1 MKEFDLYAALT
12 DVDDRFV
19 LEAAETETNPR
30 SKWRG
35 IQRAAIATIAA
46 GVVAVVGITV
56 GSALK
61 NQTPA
66 GNKTVKEDVSITK
79 RWADQP
85 NYEKYSELTINGVKY
100 TGSAGVYE
108 GQTGQSF
115 GEFTVTGLDYGDV
128 VFVSDEKTVQTGPVV
143 SETTLSGT
151 WVAVESQSVPE
162 PTTRETTV
170 LAYEIPG
177 IDPSFA
183 VAVKFPDEEQYYVYG
198 NALYAADTYS
208 DFATGIQLLQY
219 TDLIGII
226 LHTETGE
233 QDVSGAYGTIR
244 ELLEELFAE
253 ESIPVFTHEELPSD
267 FGGCAYMPNDPILT
281 APNRGTGTT
290 ILIVS
295 DDVLE
300 FLQNKEFGELC
311 AEIGVDY
318 RLLGQQNIGIRV
330 YSGGF
335 VTTNIGWTEKT
346 FYVGEECVTSFIQA
360 LGGN

>member
-1 MKEFDLYAALT
+1 MKEFDLNAALT

-19 LEAAETETNPR
+19 LEAAETESSPR

-79 RWADQP
+79 RWVDQP

-128 VFVSDEKTVQTGPVV
+128 IFVSDEKTGQTGPVV

-151 WVAVESQSVPE
+151 WVAVDDQSLPE
-162 PTTRETTV
+162 PIIRQSTV
-170 LAYEIPG
+170 VAYEIHG

-183 VAVKFPDEEQYYVYG
+183 VAVKFPDEEKYFVYG
-198 NALYAADTYS
+198 NALFSADTYA
-208 DFATGIQLLQY
+208 DFAAGTQLLQY
-219 TDLIGII
+219 TDLSRII
-226 LHTETGE
+226 LHTGTGE
-233 QDVSGAYGTIR
+233 RDVSGACGTIR
-244 ELLEELFAE
+244 ELLEDLFAAE
-253 ESIPVFTHEELPSD
+253 FIPVFAQEELPSD

-295 DDVLE
+295 DDVLD
-300 FLQNKEFGELC
+300 FLQDKELGKLC
-311 AEIGVDY
+311 AEIGADY